1 MYQNGENARRDLKR
15 KLPQM
20 DRGHE
25 PRSYNT
31 NSTPY
36 DRNALPPGGFY
47 FILFYVIQS
56 KIWLI
61 NFVNC
66 FVVSKIES
74 CIVILEFKYT
84 N

>member
-47 FILFYVIQS
+47 FILCNTIED
-56 KIWLI
+56 L
-61 NFVNC
+61 VNQFC
-66 FVVSKIES
+66 ELFRSVE
-74 CIVILEFKYT
+74 